1 MKNINELTPES
12 RQAIAMRKLEQE
24 RARDAAVRRFNQA
37 QRTASRFFASMTAVA
52 AITLMSA
59 AAMVTSCDTNAKAHE
74 SPVLSKSQLLEQHKP
89 LPKVIQPK
97 PEKRSHK

>member
-24 RARDAAVRRFNQA
+24 RARDAAMRRFNQA
-37 QRTASRFFASMTAVA
+37 QRTASRFMAS
-52 AITLMSA
+52 LA
-59 AAMVTSCDTNAKAHE
+59 AAAFMAVFALAALLVSSQSKATAHE